1 MRPNETGMQRPG
13 YPLTRPTDATTW
25 PAKSPSK
32 RNTSCGSPPQKKPLW
47 RGYCTAVQP
56 RHFLPEPHDDH
67 PLDPQLLEPGVGV
80 ILDTET
86 TDLDGRIIE
95 ISIIDA
101 ATGTVLMDQLINPSS
116 PAPPTTPTRS
126 TKLKPNL
133 PSPSETSTNSSTP
146 PTMHE
151 RTIAYR
157 PAFLRDV
164 KRLKNKHY
172 NMNTHSNGR

>member
-1 MRPNETGMQRPG
+1 M
-13 YPLTRPTDATTW
+13 
-25 PAKSPSK
+25 
-32 RNTSCGSPPQKKPLW
+32 
-47 RGYCTAVQP
+47 
-56 RHFLPEPHDDH
+56 
-67 PLDPQLLEPGVGV
+67 DPQLLEPGVGV

-164 KRLKNKHY
+164 KRLKSKHY

>member
-1 MRPNETGMQRPG
+1 M
-13 YPLTRPTDATTW
+13 TTHW
-25 PAKSPSK
+25 I
-32 RNTSCGSPPQKKPLW
+32 
-47 RGYCTAVQP
+47 
-56 RHFLPEPHDDH
+56 PE
-67 PLDPQLLEPGVGV
+67 QLLEPGVGV

>member
-1 MRPNETGMQRPG
+1 MDMRPFVG
-13 YPLTRPTDATTW
+13 TDAVRVGDADPSAHKRPFQPSTT
-25 PAKSPSK
+25 
-32 RNTSCGSPPQKKPLW
+32 
-47 RGYCTAVQP
+47 
-56 RHFLPEPHDDH
+56 
-67 PLDPQLLEPGVGV
+67 
-80 ILDTET
+80 
-86 TDLDGRIIE
+86 
-95 ISIIDA
+95 
-101 ATGTVLMDQLINPSS
+101 
-116 PAPPTTPTRS
+116 TTPTRS